1 MNLSFVNGLDPV
13 DDSRLRIVLSTVR
26 RSADVRRTRDN
37 RGLVKFKEKLL
48 LPKEE
53 LGAINGLEWRNLSR
67 VVYTGGYIEP

>member
-1 MNLSFVNGLDPV
+1 MNLSFMNGLDPV

-37 RGLVKFKEKLL
+37 RELVKFKEKLL

-67 VVYTGGYIEP
+67 VVYTEGYLEP

>member
-1 MNLSFVNGLDPV
+1 MNLSFMNGLDPV

-67 VVYTGGYIEP
+67 VVYTEGYLEP